1 MEELMRWLG
10 EQLDDD
16 EEEARRGY
24 LKAEP
29 IPNYDGW
36 NKSTTA
42 GLPPAVAARVLNDI
56 DADRK
61 LIGGYAE
68 AQQIVDAYAHP
79 DMYDVG
85 RAQGLEEAVRYRAL
99 RYEDRPGYKD
109 DWRP

>member
-1 MEELMRWLG
+1 MVPWLG

-29 IPNYDGW
+29 ILDYDGW
-36 NKSTTA
+36 NQSTTA
-42 GLPPAVAARVLNDI
+42 GLPPAVAARVLLEIEVDRRLI
-56 DADRK
+56 AEYVSTQQTLDA
-61 LIGGYAE
+61 
-68 AQQIVDAYAHP
+68 VAHP

-85 RAQGLEEAVRYRAL
+85 RAQGLEEAICYRAL
-99 RYEDRPGYKD
+99 RYAGRSGYRE